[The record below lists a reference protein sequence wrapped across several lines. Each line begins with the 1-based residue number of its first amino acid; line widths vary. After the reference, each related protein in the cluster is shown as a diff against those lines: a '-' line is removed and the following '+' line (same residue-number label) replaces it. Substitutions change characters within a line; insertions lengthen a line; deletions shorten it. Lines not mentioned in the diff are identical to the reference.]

1 MKSEIFIRIL
11 MKVRKSNFMFSCI
24 LHINSYLM
32 VGILFIIW
40 DMLSIKN
47 LSVSVGEKEILNQ
60 ISHNFELGKNY
71 CILGKNGSWKSSLA
85 MALMWNPK
93 YEITSGEITLDW
105 ESLTNLSPDKRAKF
119 WIFLA
124 FQNIPEIPWIKL
136 FEFLK
141 WVYDNAVKT
150 TTFMEFKKIIEPI
163 LEELQLSK
171 DFLWRD
177 LNVGFSWGER
187 RKLEI
192 LQMKLLN
199 PKYIILD
206 EIDSW
211 LDVDAFKVVAEMLKS
226 LSTSEN
232 SFIIITHIFT
242 ILDYLNADET
252 IVLENWKIVEAGWWE
267 IAQRIKEKWFWK

>member
-1 MKSEIFIRIL
+1 
-11 MKVRKSNFMFSCI
+11 
-24 LHINSYLM
+24 
-32 VGILFIIW
+32 
-40 DMLSIKN
+40 MLSIKN
-47 LSVSVGEKEILNQ
+47 LSVSVWEKEILNQ
-60 ISHNFELGKNY
+60 ISYDFELWKNY

-85 MALMWNPK
+85 MTLMWHPK
-93 YEITSGEITLDW
+93 YEITNWEIILDW
-105 ESLTNLSPDKRAKF
+105 QNLSDLSPDKRAKLG
-119 WIFLA
+119 IFLA
-124 FQNIPEIPWIKL
+124 FQNIPEIPWVKL

-141 WVYDNAVKT
+141 WVYDNSVKT

-177 LNVGFSWGER
+177 LNVGFSWWER

-226 LSTSEN
+226 LSTGQN

-242 ILDYLNADET
+242 ILEYINVDET
-252 IVLENWKIVEAGWWE
+252 VVLEKWKVVERWWWE
-267 IAQRIKEKWFWK
+267 IAKRIKENWFKK

>member
-1 MKSEIFIRIL
+1 M
-11 MKVRKSNFMFSCI
+11 N
-24 LHINSYLM
+24 
-32 VGILFIIW
+32 W
-40 DMLSIKN
+40 DMLSINN
-47 LSVSVGEKEILNQ
+47 LSVSVENREILNN
-60 ISHNFELGKNY
+60 ISCDFDLGKNY
-71 CILGKNGSWKSSLA
+71 CILWKNGSGKSSLA
-85 MALMWNPK
+85 MTLMWHPK
-93 YEITSGEITLDW
+93 YNVTGWEIVLDW
-105 ESLTNLSPDKRAKF
+105 EDLLKLSPDRRAKL

-124 FQNIPEIPWIKL
+124 FQNIPEIPWVKL

-150 TTFMEFKKIIEPI
+150 TTFMEFKKIIEPL
-163 LEELQLSK
+163 LEDLQLSK
-171 DFLWRD
+171 EFLWRD
-177 LNVGFSWGER
+177 LNVGFSWWER

-226 LSTSEN
+226 LSTDQN

-242 ILDYLNADET
+242 ILEYINIDET
-252 IVLENWKIVEAGWWE
+252 IVLEKWKVVEQWWWE
-267 IAQRIKEKWFWK
+267 IAKRIKENWFKK

>member
-1 MKSEIFIRIL
+1 
-11 MKVRKSNFMFSCI
+11 
-24 LHINSYLM
+24 
-32 VGILFIIW
+32 
-40 DMLSIKN
+40 MLSIKD
-47 LSVSVGEKEILNQ
+47 LSVSAGEKEILNQ
-60 ISHNFELGKNY
+60 ISCDFELGKNY
-71 CILGKNGSWKSSLA
+71 CILWKNGSGKSSLA
-85 MALMWNPK
+85 MTLMGNPK
-93 YEITSGEITLDW
+93 YKITNWEVTLDGKKI
-105 ESLTNLSPDKRAKF
+105 SDLSPDKRAKS

-124 FQNIPEIPWIKL
+124 FQNIPEIPWVKL

-141 WVYDNAVKT
+141 WVYDNSVKA
-150 TTFMEFKKIIEPI
+150 TTFMEFKKLIEPV

-171 DFLWRD
+171 EFLWRD
-177 LNVGFSWGER
+177 LNVGVSWWER

-226 LSTSEN
+226 VSTDEN

-242 ILDYLNADET
+242 ILDYLNIDET
-252 IVLENWKIVEAGWWE
+252 IVLEKWKIVEKWWWE
-267 IAQRIKEKWFWK
+267 IAQRIKENWFKK

>member
-1 MKSEIFIRIL
+1 MMLI
-11 MKVRKSNFMFSCI
+11 
-24 LHINSYLM
+24 
-32 VGILFIIW
+32 
-40 DMLSIKN
+40 MLSVKD
-47 LSVSVGEKEILNQ
+47 LSVSVWDREILNQ
-60 ISHNFELGKNY
+60 ISCSFDLGKNY
-71 CILGKNGSWKSSLA
+71 CILWKNGSGKSSLA
-85 MALMWNPK
+85 MTLMWHPK
-93 YEITSGEITLDW
+93 YNVTWWEVTLDW
-105 ESLTNLSPDKRAKF
+105 ENLLELSPDKRAKL

-124 FQNIPEIPWIKL
+124 FQNIPEIPWVKL

-141 WVYDNAVKT
+141 WVYDNSVET

-163 LEELQLSK
+163 LDELQLSK

-177 LNVGFSWGER
+177 LNVGFSGWER

-211 LDVDAFKVVAEMLKS
+211 LDIDAFKVVAEMLKS
-226 LSTSEN
+226 LSTEKN

-242 ILDYLNADET
+242 ILEYINVDET
-252 IVLENWKIVEAGWWE
+252 IVLEKWKVVETWWWE
-267 IAQRIKEKWFWK
+267 VAKRIKENWFNK

>member
-1 MKSEIFIRIL
+1 
-11 MKVRKSNFMFSCI
+11 
-24 LHINSYLM
+24 
-32 VGILFIIW
+32 
-40 DMLSIKN
+40 MLSVRG
-47 LSVSVGEKEILNQ
+47 LSVSVWDREILNY
-60 ISHNFELGKNY
+60 ISCDFDLGKNY
-71 CILGKNGSWKSSLA
+71 CILWKNGSWKSSLA
-85 MALMWNPK
+85 MTLMWHPK
-93 YEITSGEITLDW
+93 YNVTSWEVILDW
-105 ESLTNLSPDKRAKF
+105 ENLLKLSPDKRAKL

-124 FQNIPEIPWIKL
+124 FQNIPEIPWVKL

-141 WVYDNAVKT
+141 WVYDNAVKV
-150 TTFMEFKKIIEPI
+150 TTFMEFKKIIEPL
-163 LEELQLSK
+163 LEDLQLSK

-177 LNVGFSWGER
+177 LNVWFSGWER

-226 LSTSEN
+226 LSTDQN

-242 ILDYLNADET
+242 ILEYINIDKT
-252 IVLENWKIVEAGWWE
+252 IVLEKWKVVEQWWWE
-267 IAQRIKEKWFWK
+267 IAQRIKENGFKK

>member
-1 MKSEIFIRIL
+1 
-11 MKVRKSNFMFSCI
+11 
-24 LHINSYLM
+24 
-32 VGILFIIW
+32 
-40 DMLSIKN
+40 MLSIKN
-47 LSVSVGEKEILNQ
+47 LSVSVWEKEILNQ
-60 ISHNFELGKNY
+60 ISCDFELWKNY
-71 CILGKNGSWKSSLA
+71 CILWKNGSGKSSLA
-85 MALMWNPK
+85 MTLMGNPK
-93 YEITSGEITLDW
+93 YKITNWEVTLDGKKI
-105 ESLTNLSPDKRAKF
+105 SDLSPDKRAKS

-124 FQNIPEIPWIKL
+124 FQNIPEIPWVKL

-141 WVYDNAVKT
+141 WVYDNSVKA
-150 TTFMEFKKIIEPI
+150 TTFMEFKKLIELV

-171 DFLWRD
+171 EFLWRD
-177 LNVGFSWGER
+177 LNVGFSWWER

-226 LSTSEN
+226 VSTDEN

-242 ILDYLNADET
+242 ILDYLNIDET
-252 IVLENWKIVEAGWWE
+252 IVLEKWKIVEKWWWE
-267 IAQRIKEKWFWK
+267 IAKRIKENWFKK

>member
-1 MKSEIFIRIL
+1 
-11 MKVRKSNFMFSCI
+11 MFS
-24 LHINSYLM
+24 Y
-32 VGILFIIW
+32 
-40 DMLSIKN
+40 MLSIKN
-47 LSVSVGEKEILNQ
+47 LSVSVGEKEILTHV
-60 ISHNFELGKNY
+60 SYDFELWKNY
-71 CILGKNGSWKSSLA
+71 CILWKNGSWKSSLA
-85 MALMWNPK
+85 MTLMWNPK
-93 YEITSGEITLDW
+93 YKITNWEITLDW
-105 ESLTNLSPDKRAKF
+105 EKISGLSPDKRAKL

-124 FQNIPEIPWIKL
+124 FQNIPEIPWVKL

-141 WVYDNAVKT
+141 WVYDNSVKT
-150 TTFMEFKKIIEPI
+150 TTFMEFKKIIDSI

-177 LNVGFSWGER
+177 LNVGFSWWER

-226 LSTSEN
+226 LSTDQN

-242 ILDYLNADET
+242 ILDYLPIDET
-252 IVLENWKIVEAGWWE
+252 IVLNNWELEEKGWWE
-267 IAQRIKEKWFWK
+267 IAKRIKENWFKK

>member
-1 MKSEIFIRIL
+1 
-11 MKVRKSNFMFSCI
+11 
-24 LHINSYLM
+24 
-32 VGILFIIW
+32 
-40 DMLSIKN
+40 MLSIKN
-47 LSVSVGEKEILNQ
+47 LSISVWEKEILNQ
-60 ISHNFELGKNY
+60 ISYDFELWKNY
-71 CILGKNGSWKSSLA
+71 CILWKNWSWKSSLA
-85 MALMWNPK
+85 MALMWNPR
-93 YEITSGEITLDW
+93 YEITEWEIVLDGEKIS
-105 ESLTNLSPDKRAKF
+105 ELSPDKRAKL

-124 FQNIPEIPWIKL
+124 FQNIPEIPWVKL

-150 TTFMEFKKIIEPI
+150 TTFMEFKKLIEPI

-177 LNVGFSWGER
+177 LNVGFSGWER

-211 LDVDAFKVVAEMLKS
+211 LDVDAFKVVAELLKS
-226 LSTSEN
+226 MSTKEN

-242 ILDYLNADET
+242 ILDYLNIDET
-252 IVLENWKIVEAGWWE
+252 MVLEHGKVVETWWWE
-267 IAQRIKEKWFWK
+267 IAKRIKESWFKK

>member
-1 MKSEIFIRIL
+1 MW
-11 MKVRKSNFMFSCI
+11 N
-24 LHINSYLM
+24 
-32 VGILFIIW
+32 
-40 DMLSIKN
+40 MLSVKN
-47 LSVSVGEKEILNQ
+47 LSVSVGDREILNQ
-60 ISHNFELGKNY
+60 ISCDFELGKNY
-71 CILGKNGSWKSSLA
+71 CILWKNGSWKSSLA
-85 MALMWNPK
+85 MTLMWHPK
-93 YEITSGEITLDW
+93 YNVTSWEITLDS
-105 ESLTNLSPDKRAKF
+105 EDLLKLSPDKRAKL

-124 FQNIPEIPWIKL
+124 FQNIPEIPGVKL

-163 LEELQLSK
+163 LDELQLSK

-177 LNVGFSWGER
+177 LNVGFSWWER

-192 LQMKLLN
+192 LQMKLLS

-206 EIDSW
+206 EIDSG

-226 LSTSEN
+226 LSTDQN

-242 ILDYLNADET
+242 ILEYISVDET
-252 IVLENWKIVEAGWWE
+252 IVLEKWKIVEKWWWE
-267 IAQRIKEKWFWK
+267 IAKRIKENWFKK

>member
-1 MKSEIFIRIL
+1 
-11 MKVRKSNFMFSCI
+11 
-24 LHINSYLM
+24 
-32 VGILFIIW
+32 
-40 DMLSIKN
+40 MLSIES

-60 ISHNFELGKNY
+60 ISYDFELGKNY
-71 CILGKNGSWKSSLA
+71 CILWKNGSGKSSLA
-85 MALMWNPK
+85 MTLMWNPK
-93 YEITSGEITLDW
+93 YKITNGEINLDGKKI
-105 ESLTNLSPDKRAKF
+105 SDLSPDKRAKD

-124 FQNIPEIPWIKL
+124 FQNIPEIPWVKL

-141 WVYDNAVKT
+141 WVYDNSVKT
-150 TTFMEFKKIIEPI
+150 TTFMEFKKLIEPI

-177 LNVGFSWGER
+177 LNVWFSWGER

-211 LDVDAFKVVAEMLKS
+211 LDVDAFKVVAEMLKA
-226 LSTSEN
+226 LSTDEN

-242 ILDYLNADET
+242 ILDYLNVDET
-252 IVLENWKIVEAGWWE
+252 IVLEKWKIVEKWWWE
-267 IAQRIKEKWFWK
+267 IAQRIKENWFKK

>member
-1 MKSEIFIRIL
+1 
-11 MKVRKSNFMFSCI
+11 
-24 LHINSYLM
+24 
-32 VGILFIIW
+32 
-40 DMLSIKN
+40 MLSIKN
-47 LSVSVGEKEILNQ
+47 LSISVWEKEILNQ
-60 ISHNFELGKNY
+60 ISYDFELWKNY
-71 CILGKNGSWKSSLA
+71 CILWKNWSWKSSLA
-85 MALMWNPK
+85 MALMWNPR
-93 YEITSGEITLDW
+93 YEITEWEIVLDGEKIS
-105 ESLTNLSPDKRAKF
+105 ELSPDKRAKL

-124 FQNIPEIPWIKL
+124 FQNIPEIPWVKL

-141 WVYDNAVKT
+141 WVYDNALKT
-150 TTFMEFKKIIEPI
+150 TTFMEFKKLIEPI

-177 LNVGFSWGER
+177 LNVGFSGWER

-211 LDVDAFKVVAEMLKS
+211 LDVDAFKVVAELLK
-226 LSTSEN
+226 LMSTKEN

-242 ILDYLNADET
+242 ILDYLNIDET
-252 IVLENWKIVEAGWWE
+252 MVLEHGKVVETWWWE
-267 IAQRIKEKWFWK
+267 IAKRIKEGWFKK

>member
-1 MKSEIFIRIL
+1 
-11 MKVRKSNFMFSCI
+11 
-24 LHINSYLM
+24 
-32 VGILFIIW
+32 
-40 DMLSIKN
+40 MLSVNN
-47 LSVSVGEKEILNQ
+47 LSVSVWDREILNQ
-60 ISHNFELGKNY
+60 ISCDFDLGKNY
-71 CILGKNGSWKSSLA
+71 CILWKNGSGKSSLA
-85 MALMWNPK
+85 MTLMWHPK
-93 YEITSGEITLDW
+93 YNVTSWEITLDW
-105 ESLTNLSPDKRAKF
+105 ENLLDLSPDKRAKL

-124 FQNIPEIPWIKL
+124 FQNIPEIPWVKL

-141 WVYDNAVKT
+141 WVYDNSVKT

-163 LEELQLSK
+163 LDELQFSK

-177 LNVGFSWGER
+177 LNVWFSGGER

-226 LSTSEN
+226 LSTNEN

-242 ILDYLNADET
+242 ILEYIKIDET
-252 IVLENWKIVEAGWWE
+252 IVLEKWKIVEYWGWE
-267 IAQRIKEKWFWK
+267 IATRIKENWFKK